1 MSQPLKDYLEPELGP
16 ARLARNRAAIERR
29 LAERPWPARLFVLGG
44 ATLAAAAALLL
55 MWPWAG
61 DAPAH
66 PVWSITP
73 DARIAATEAEARVDL
88 DDGTTIDLEAHSSLR
103 GVRRAADEVAVE
115 LVHGGATF
123 DVAHVEGRAFR
134 IATGDVTV
142 RVLGTRFRV
151 GRDAGQV
158 SVRVER
164 GRVEVTRG
172 TERVVLGAGES
183 WSGAERLEPPS
194 EPVEAT
200 VAPVAPTSDVEVA
213 AAPVHERRSSA
224 PAPTED
230 ARALFEAAREARR
243 DGRPDR
249 AAALYAELL
258 EQHPSD
264 ARAGLAAFEL
274 GRIRADLLAD
284 PRGAADALQRA
295 LRTSP
300 GASYRSDA
308 LARLVVLY
316 DRLGDTARCRDA
328 RSRYLEDFAEGPHA
342 AEVRSHCE

>member
-29 LAERPWPARLFVLGG
+29 LAERPWPARLFVIGG
-44 ATLAAAAALLL
+44 AALVAAGALLVL
-55 MWPWAG
+55 WPTPG
-61 DAPAH
+61 EVPAR
-66 PVWSITP
+66 PVWSVTP
-73 DARIAATEAEARVDL
+73 DARMAATEAEARVDL
-88 DDGTTIDLEAHSSLR
+88 EDGTTIDLEAHSSLR
-103 GVRRAADEVAVE
+103 GLRRAPEELAIE

-134 IATGDVTV
+134 VATGDVTV

-172 TERVVLGAGES
+172 TERVVLGPGES

-200 VAPVAPTSDVEVA
+200 VAPVAPTDVEVA
-213 AAPVHERRSSA
+213 EAPVHERRSSA

-284 PRGAADALQRA
+284 PRGAVDALETA
-295 LRTSP
+295 LRTP

-342 AEVRSHCE
+342 AEVLSHCE